1 MASFSHTFPISIS
14 FHKTTFV
21 SRWLKTMPDHYYTKN
36 PQSEEKRATI
46 HATINDQ
53 SFTFHTST
61 GVFSKKSV
69 DFGTKTLIENFK
81 EPNIAGDIL
90 DLGCGYGPI
99 GIALA
104 RTYTERNVIMVDVN
118 ERAVQLAMENCK
130 INDTLNATVLQSD
143 RFEQLQKK
151 QFAAIVTNPPIRA
164 GKRIV
169 YAMFE
174 ESMSHLLPD
183 GELWIVI
190 QKKQGAPSAISF
202 LSSIFTE
209 VETVTKKKGYFIV
222 RATKRNQ
229 LT

>member
-1 MASFSHTFPISIS
+1 
-14 FHKTTFV
+14 
-21 SRWLKTMPDHYYTKN
+21 MPDHYYTKN
-36 PQSEEKRATI
+36 PQSEEKRMTIQATLNG
-46 HATINDQ
+46 H

-81 EPNIAGDIL
+81 EPEIDGDIL

-104 RTYTERNVIMVDVN
+104 HKYRTRHITMVDVN
-118 ERAVQLAMENCK
+118 ERAIKLAKENCVENNVK
-130 INDTLNATVLQSD
+130 NVTVLQSD
-143 RFEQLQKK
+143 RFIQLENK

-164 GKRIV
+164 GKKVV
-169 YAMFE
+169 YALFE
-174 ESMSHLLPD
+174 ESLAHLLPS

-190 QKKQGAPSAISF
+190 QRKQGAPSAISF
-202 LSSIFTE
+202 LSSMFTE

-222 RATKRNQ
+222 RAVKG
-229 LT
+229 